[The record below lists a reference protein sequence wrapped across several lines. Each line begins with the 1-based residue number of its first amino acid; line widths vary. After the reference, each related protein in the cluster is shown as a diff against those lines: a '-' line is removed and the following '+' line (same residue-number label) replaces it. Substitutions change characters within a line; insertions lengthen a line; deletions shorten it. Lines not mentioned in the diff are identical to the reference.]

1 MTIIFFDTE
10 TTGLPLDYNAPSSKL
25 DNWPRLVQLA
35 WIVSDC
41 DGNVISSENHIII
54 PNGFEIPS
62 ISASIHGITTE
73 IAKSKGEKLVDVI
86 DKFLGVLQNAT
97 AIAGHNISFDQHIV
111 EAEIIRCGRSNIL
124 KSLPAYCTMKMS
136 ANYCNILNSNKE
148 VKWPTLQELFF
159 KLYGEKF
166 EGAHNAM
173 ADIKAT
179 YRCFFTLVKRGIIK
193 LEDNRVDCYRGWR
206 VTHKRPFTDEE
217 LKVVKESFVVQ
228 TKTGYFVKFILNDWS
243 RRFIPVDENS
253 NVSIC
258 EIIDLEKAM
267 LLTLSKPGHDDIYRV
282 QPKQRDTESTKYDTT
297 WSSLYDY
304 SDDNGGFS
312 HDGYIMLKYN
322 DALDVD
328 EYKIPEGCK
337 VLADSCFSLY
347 DPYGQWED
355 PHFSSLI
362 IPNSLEI
369 IGDYAFGG
377 CAELETLHIPAS
389 VKHIQGNPFPS
400 MLRIT
405 TDSPSYVVKDDIL
418 YDKEC
423 SRLIHAFSDLKTIVI
438 DSSVKK
444 IEHSAFRGSN
454 NLSNIIVHSEIN
466 EIGGYAFSDCQ
477 NLNNVIINAKME
489 IIPDGLFYG
498 SGIYEF
504 DIPAET
510 KKIGLGS
517 FKYCKRLQKVDI
529 PENVTKIDA
538 FAFENDESL
547 KYINIDANI
556 QAIEQG
562 TFRGCSSL
570 KEIIIPEGVKSIGE
584 EAFKDCIGLETIR
597 LPYSIEEIGDA
608 VFEGCTNLKRIE
620 LPHSIKGLSR
630 KLFAK
635 CKALREVI
643 MPSNI
648 EFIGS
653 KAFKGC
659 ESLYSIAIPVG
670 VKGIGS
676 AAFSYSG
683 LREVVIPDTV
693 EELGESAFLECRHLH
708 STLVPGSIK
717 TIPEFCFGGCRSLSQ
732 ITICEGVESIED
744 AAFSGCPSLKKLFL
758 PEGMKRFGEVDTLEY
773 SLIDDLYVPST
784 IDDLYVPSTL
794 EEIVPFNIGL
804 GSGYVNLHVP
814 FDMKTIAEKYIENT
828 KKSLEEHGYYFDEPN
843 EIFEYAVIDNL
854 ILEVLDKSKNT
865 LTVKGLLN
873 PYASSDIVIPSFTLI
888 KGKYYRIVRIGT
900 NAFYNITSL
909 NSVKIS
915 DGISSIGAHTFSYC
929 SSLKKVEFPASL
941 TEIEGELFYDC
952 NNLES
957 IFVDFDNPKFLS
969 VNGVLYT
976 KDHKKIVAYPNAKGK
991 DYKIIEGTEYIENFA
1006 FKSCVDLENLRLPQS
1021 ICVIGDNVFYGC
1033 DKLKNV
1039 VIPDGLKK
1047 IGILQE
1053 RTKTML
1059 KYKDVDYTI
1068 TQLVN
1073 LIYKET

>member
-10 TTGLPLDYNAPSSKL
+10 TTGLPQDYNAPSSKL

-111 EAEIIRCGRSNIL
+111 EAEILRCGRSNIL

-179 YRCFFTLVKRGIIK
+179 YRCFFTLVKLGVIK
-193 LEDNRVDCYRGWR
+193 LEDECADYYRGWK
-206 VTHKRPFTDEE
+206 VTNKRTFTDEE
-217 LKVVKESFVVQ
+217 IKLVKTALVVQ
-228 TKTGYFVKFILNDWS
+228 TKAGYSVKFIFNDAWS
-243 RRFIPVDENS
+243 KKYIPVDEKS
-253 NVSIC
+253 HVSVC

-297 WSSLYDY
+297 WSSLYDC

-312 HDGYIMLKYN
+312 HDGYIMLRYN
-322 DALDVD
+322 EALDVE
-328 EYKIPEGCK
+328 EYKIPKGCK
-337 VLADSCFSLY
+337 VLADNCFSLY
-347 DPYGQWED
+347 DPYGPWEN

-369 IGDYAFGG
+369 IGDRAFGG

-423 SRLIHAFSDLKTIVI
+423 SRLIHAFSDLKIIVI

-466 EIGGYAFSDCQ
+466 EIGGYAFSYCQ

-489 IIPDGLFYG
+489 IIPDGLFRG

-517 FKYCKRLQKVDI
+517 FKDCKRLQKVDI

-584 EAFKDCIGLETIR
+584 EAFKDCTSLETIR
-597 LPYSIEEIGDA
+597 LPYSIEEIGNA
-608 VFEGCTNLKRIE
+608 VFEGCTNLKLIE
-620 LPHSIKGLSR
+620 LPRGIKVLSR
-630 KLFAK
+630 KLFHN
-635 CKALREVI
+635 CKTLREVV
-643 MPSNI
+643 MPSTI
-648 EFIGS
+648 EIIGS
-653 KAFKGC
+653 EAFEGC
-659 ESLYSIAIPVG
+659 DNLYSIFMPTG
-670 VKGIGS
+670 VKEIWS
-676 AAFSYSG
+676 HAFSFSG
-683 LREVVIPDTV
+683 LREVIIPDTV
-693 EELGESAFLECRHLH
+693 TKLGESAFLGCRHLH

-717 TIPEFCFGGCRSLSQ
+717 TIPKFCFHGCRSLTQ

-744 AAFSGCPSLKKLFL
+744 AAFWVCPSLKKLFL
-758 PEGMKRFGEVDTLEY
+758 PEGMKRFGNVDTSEY
-773 SLIDDLYVPST
+773 SL

-794 EEIVPFNIGL
+794 EEIVPFNRGL
-804 GSGYVNLHVP
+804 YSGYVNLHVP
-814 FDMKTIAEKYIENT
+814 LDMKTIAEKYIENT
-828 KKSLEEHGYYFDEPN
+828 KKSREEHGYYFDEPN

-873 PYASSDIVIPSFTLI
+873 PYASSDIVIPSSTLI

-900 NAFYNITSL
+900 NAFYNVTSL

-915 DGISSIGAHTFSYC
+915 DGISSIGAHAFSYC
-929 SSLKKVEFPASL
+929 SSLKKIEFPASL

-991 DYKIIEGTEYIENFA
+991 DYKIIEGTEYIENFT

-1021 ICVIGDNVFYGC
+1021 IRVIGDNVFYGC
-1033 DKLKNV
+1033 DRLKNV
-1039 VIPDGLKK
+1039 IIPDGLKK

-1053 RTKTML
+1053 RTKTMV

-1073 LIYKET
+1073 LIYKKT

>member
-784 IDDLYVPSTL
+784 L

-865 LTVKGLLN
+865 LKVKGLLN

>member
-1 MTIIFFDTE
+1 MTIVFFDTE
-10 TTGLPLDYNAPSSKL
+10 TTGLPRDYNAPSSKL

-35 WIVSDC
+35 WIVSDY

-62 ISASIHGITTE
+62 ISAAIHGITTE

-111 EAEIIRCGRSNIL
+111 EAEILRCGRSNIL

-173 ADIKAT
+173 ADTKAT
-179 YRCFFTLVKRGIIK
+179 YRCFFTLVKLGVIK
-193 LEDNRVDCYRGWR
+193 LEDECADYYRGWK
-206 VTHKRPFTDEE
+206 VTNKRPFTDDE
-217 LKVVKESFVVQ
+217 LKLVKTALVVQ
-228 TKTGYFVKFILNDWS
+228 TKAGYSVKFIFNDAWS
-243 RRFIPVDENS
+243 EKYIPVDEKS
-253 NVSIC
+253 HVSVC

-282 QPKQRDTESTKYDTT
+282 QPKQRDTESIKYDTT
-297 WSSLYDY
+297 WSSLYDC

-312 HDGYIMLKYN
+312 HDGYIMLRYN
-322 DALDVD
+322 YALDVD
-328 EYKIPEGCK
+328 EYKIPKGCK
-337 VLADSCFSLY
+337 VLADNCFSLY
-347 DPYGQWED
+347 DPYGPWEN

-438 DSSVKK
+438 DSSVKM
-444 IEHSAFRGSN
+444 IEHSAFRESN

-466 EIGGYAFSDCQ
+466 EIGGYAFSYCQ

-489 IIPDGLFYG
+489 IIPDGLFRG

-504 DIPAET
+504 VIPTET
-510 KKIGLGS
+510 KKIGLAS
-517 FKYCKRLQKVDI
+517 FADCKRLQKVDI
-529 PENVTKIDA
+529 PENVTEIDA

-547 KYINIDANI
+547 KYVTISANI
-556 QAIEQG
+556 QTIEQG

-643 MPSNI
+643 MPSTI

-653 KAFKGC
+653 KAFEGC

-717 TIPEFCFGGCRSLSQ
+717 TIPEFCFGDCRSLSQ
-732 ITICEGVESIED
+732 ITICEGIESIED
-744 AAFSGCPSLKKLFL
+744 AAFSACPSLKKLFL
-758 PEGMKRFGEVDTLEY
+758 PEGMKRFGKVDTLEY
-773 SLIDDLYVPST
+773 SLIN
-784 IDDLYVPSTL
+784 DLYVPSTL
-794 EEIVPFNIGL
+794 EDIVPYNRGD
-804 GSGYVNLHVP
+804 GSGYVNLHIP
-814 FDMKTIAEKYIENT
+814 FGMKTIAEKDIEDS
-828 KKSLEEHGYYFDEPN
+828 KKEFEEHGDYYDEPS
-843 EIFEYAVIDNL
+843 ELFEYAVIDNL
-854 ILEVLDKSKNT
+854 IVEVLDGSKNT
-865 LTVKGLLN
+865 LTVKGLSN
-873 PYASSDIVIPSFTLI
+873 QYVSKDIVIPSSAHI
-888 KGKYYRIVRIGT
+888 KGKYYRIARIET
-900 NAFYNITSL
+900 NAFYNITFL
-909 NSVKIS
+909 NTIKIS
-915 DGISSIGAHTFSYC
+915 DGISSIGAHAFSYC

-1053 RTKTML
+1053 RTKTMV

-1073 LIYKET
+1073 LIYKDT

>member
-865 LTVKGLLN
+865 LKVKGLLN

>member
-1 MTIIFFDTE
+1 MPICYVKCIFINKQVDIYS
-10 TTGLPLDYNAPSSKL
+10 LAK
-25 DNWPRLVQLA
+25 VQ
-35 WIVSDC
+35 
-41 DGNVISSENHIII
+41 
-54 PNGFEIPS
+54 
-62 ISASIHGITTE
+62 
-73 IAKSKGEKLVDVI
+73 
-86 DKFLGVLQNAT
+86 
-97 AIAGHNISFDQHIV
+97 
-111 EAEIIRCGRSNIL
+111 
-124 KSLPAYCTMKMS
+124 
-136 ANYCNILNSNKE
+136 
-148 VKWPTLQELFF
+148 
-159 KLYGEKF
+159 
-166 EGAHNAM
+166 
-173 ADIKAT
+173 
-179 YRCFFTLVKRGIIK
+179 
-193 LEDNRVDCYRGWR
+193 
-206 VTHKRPFTDEE
+206 
-217 LKVVKESFVVQ
+217 
-228 TKTGYFVKFILNDWS
+228 
-243 RRFIPVDENS
+243 
-253 NVSIC
+253 
-258 EIIDLEKAM
+258 

-282 QPKQRDTESTKYDTT
+282 QPKQIDTESTKYDTT

-369 IGDYAFGG
+369 IGDCAFCGY
-377 CAELETLHIPAS
+377 AELETLHIPAS

-466 EIGGYAFSDCQ
+466 EIGEYAFSYCQ

-489 IIPDGLFYG
+489 IIPDGLFRG

-517 FKYCKRLQKVDI
+517 FKDCKRLQKVDI

-597 LPYSIEEIGDA
+597 LPYSVEEIGDA
-608 VFEGCTNLKRIE
+608 VFEGCTNLKIIE
-620 LPHSIKGLSR
+620 LPRGIKVLSR
-630 KLFAK
+630 KLFHN
-635 CKALREVI
+635 CKTLREVV
-643 MPSNI
+643 MPSTI
-648 EFIGS
+648 EIIGS
-653 KAFKGC
+653 KAFEGC
-659 ESLYSIAIPVG
+659 DNLYSIFMPTG
-670 VKGIGS
+670 VKEIWS
-676 AAFSYSG
+676 HAFSYSG
-683 LREVVIPDTV
+683 LREVIIPDTV
-693 EELGESAFLECRHLH
+693 TKLGESAFLVCRHLH

-758 PEGMKRFGEVDTLEY
+758 PEGMKRFGKVDTLEY
-773 SLIDDLYVPST
+773 FLGNDLYVPST

-828 KKSLEEHGYYFDEPN
+828 KKNLEEHGYYFDEPN

-873 PYASSDIVIPSFTLI
+873 PYASSDIVIPSFTLF
-888 KGKYYRIVRIGT
+888 KGKYCRIVRIGT

-1053 RTKTML
+1053 RTKTMV